1 MSEWTREELAK
12 RSDDQIAAI
21 MSRAANRLSKWRSV
35 FAGWQL
41 GTRLDSDPE
50 CQAVRDHRELT
61 MLMRAEINALTKC
74 LVDAGVI
81 TERAFTEQLIVEFD
95 LLSDDYAERFPGMTA
110 TDGGIAYELPL
121 AAETM
126 KGWLP

>member
-1 MSEWTREELAK
+1 MSKWTREELSK
-12 RSDDQIAAI
+12 RSDEQVGVI
-21 MSRAANRLSKWRSV
+21 MSRVANRLAKWRSV

-50 CQAVRDHRELT
+50 CQAVRDHREVSI
-61 MLMRAEINALTKC
+61 LMRAEINALTKC
-74 LVDAGVI
+74 CLDAGVF
-81 TERAFTEQLIVEFD
+81 TERAFTEQLIVECD
-95 LLSDDYAERFPGMTA
+95 LLSDDYAKRFPGMTT
-110 TDGGIAYELPL
+110 TDDGIAYELPL